1 MSVNAAAVFSIE
13 NPPAVILGAAH
24 GYTLSGDQAYIN
36 AELDVIDAARAES
49 SEWALQLWAAE
60 LPYEGDAPAGVK
72 VAELPL
78 GALRGGIEQVVTVN
92 GYAFARPPAGAREQV
107 MRLIL
112 ASGTDGQF
120 DHIHA
125 VARYPRPERFLLP
138 CLLDNVGYRF
148 TADAVELTIGEIR
161 NPREPD
167 NLSGT
172 LALELWAL
180 PEPYAGGDFAGVAL
194 AGVMLDSI
202 PGQSQ
207 RRDLCLVAQTRPVP
221 PGQWSLVLMLR
232 EWTCAGYV
240 TRDYVNFSQPYVREI
255 QPDHVPAEPV
265 LEAVAEPVLEAAP
278 VVDVVAEPV
287 LEAVTEPVLEIAPVV
302 DVVAEPV
309 LEIAPAK
316 SAPKKRQKQVKPM
329 PQPVAVNTASE
340 AELTAIKGIDK
351 KVAQAIIA
359 KRPFA
364 TLDELLQVKGIGNKR
379 LDRLRSCLIV

>member
-1 MSVNAAAVFSIE
+1 MSVNAAAVLSIE

-36 AELDVIDAARAES
+36 AELDVLDAARAES

-78 GALRGGIEQVVTVN
+78 GSLRGGIEQTVTAN
-92 GYAFARPPAGAREQV
+92 GYAFARPPAGTREQV

-255 QPDHVPAEPV
+255 QPDQVPAEPV
-265 LEAVAEPVLEAAP
+265 LETAP
-278 VVDVVAEPV
+278 VV
-287 LEAVTEPVLEIAPVV
+287 EAVTEPVVEAVTEPVV
-302 DVVAEPV
+302 EAVAEPV
-309 LEIAPAK
+309 VEAAPVK
-316 SAPKKRQKQVKPM
+316 SAPKKRQKQVKPT

-364 TLDELLQVKGIGNKR
+364 TLDDLLRVKGIGNKR
-379 LDRLRSCLIV
+379 LDRLRSFLIV

>member
-1 MSVNAAAVFSIE
+1 MSVNAASILLIE

-36 AELDVIDAARAES
+36 AELEVLDAARAES
-49 SEWALQLWAAE
+49 SEWALQLWAADV
-60 LPYEGDAPAGVK
+60 PYEGDAPVGVK

-78 GALRGGIEQVVTVN
+78 GSLRGGIEQAVTAN
-92 GYAFARPPAGAREQV
+92 GYAFARPPAGTREQV

-120 DHIHA
+120 DHIHDI
-125 VARYPRPERFLLP
+125 ARYPRPERFLLP

-194 AGVMLDSI
+194 AGIMLDPI

-207 RRDLCLVAQTRPVP
+207 RHDLCLVAQTRPVP

-265 LEAVAEPVLEAAP
+265 LEAAPVVEAVAEPVLEAAP
-278 VVDVVAEPV
+278 AKPV
-287 LEAVTEPVLEIAPVV
+287 
-302 DVVAEPV
+302 
-309 LEIAPAK
+309 
-316 SAPKKRQKQVKPM
+316 SKKRQKQVKPT

-351 KVAQAIIA
+351 RVAQAIIA

-364 TLDELLQVKGIGNKR
+364 TLDDLLRVKGIGNKR

>member
-1 MSVNAAAVFSIE
+1 MSVNAAAVLSIE

-36 AELDVIDAARAES
+36 AELEVLDAARAES

-78 GALRGGIEQVVTVN
+78 GSLRGGIEHVLTAN
-92 GYAFARPPAGAREQV
+92 GYAFARPPAGSREQV

-112 ASGTDGQF
+112 VSGTDGHF
-120 DHIHA
+120 DHIHD

-148 TADAVELTIGEIR
+148 TDDAVELTIGEIR

-194 AGVMLDSI
+194 AGIMLDPI

-207 RRDLCLVAQTRPVP
+207 RHDLCLVAQTRPVP

-265 LEAVAEPVLEAAP
+265 LEA
-278 VVDVVAEPV
+278 
-287 LEAVTEPVLEIAPVV
+287 
-302 DVVAEPV
+302 
-309 LEIAPAK
+309 APAK
-316 SAPKKRQKQVKPM
+316 PVSKKRQKQVKPT

-351 KVAQAIIA
+351 RVAQAIIA

-364 TLDELLQVKGIGNKR
+364 TLDDLLRVKGIGNKR

>member
-1 MSVNAAAVFSIE
+1 MSVNAAAVLLIE

-36 AELDVIDAARAES
+36 AELEVLDAARAES

-78 GALRGGIEQVVTVN
+78 GSLRGGIEHVLTAN
-92 GYAFARPPAGAREQV
+92 GYAFARPPAGSREQV

-112 ASGTDGQF
+112 VSGTDGHF
-120 DHIHA
+120 DHIHD

-148 TADAVELTIGEIR
+148 TDDAVELTIGEIR

-194 AGVMLDSI
+194 AGVMLDAI
-202 PGQSQ
+202 PGQGQ
-207 RRDLCLVAQTRPVP
+207 RRDLCLVAQTKPVP
-221 PGQWSLVLMLR
+221 PGRWSLVLMLR

-255 QPDHVPAEPV
+255 QPDHIPAGTVAEPV
-265 LEAVAEPVLEAAP
+265 VETAPVGDVVGDVVSELAVEDVAEPVLEAAP

-287 LEAVTEPVLEIAPVV
+287 LQAAQ
-302 DVVAEPV
+302 
-309 LEIAPAK
+309 AK
-316 SAPKKRQKQVKPM
+316 SAPKKRQKQVKPT